1 MIVFSIANQK
11 GGVGKST
18 TAQALAAGLAKA
30 GKKVLVIDLDAQGNT
45 SYSFGADTTKPGV
58 YALMSYKAKL
68 QECIQETALPNM
80 YIIAGGQDLV
90 NVETELTTTG
100 KEYRLKEL
108 IGKAKFDAV
117 VIDTPP
123 SICTLTTNALTA
135 CDYVVIPSQ
144 ANIYTI
150 EGIKN
155 LADNIATI
163 KKYTNTKIKVA
174 GILLTRHNG
183 RSTIVKACIGALQQL
198 AGNMGTKVFSTTIP
212 EAIAIQEAQTH
223 KTNIFDY
230 AAKNKAAIAYKAF
243 IEELTKEG

>member
-1 MIVFSIANQK
+1 MMIYAIANQK

-30 GKKVLVIDLDAQGNT
+30 GQKVLVIDLDAQGNT
-45 SYSFGADTTKPGV
+45 SYSFGADETKPGV

-68 QECIQETALPNM
+68 QDCIQATALDGL

-90 NVETELTTTG
+90 NVETELTSTG

-163 KKYTNTKIKVA
+163 RKYTNTKIKVA

-183 RSTIVKACIGALQQL
+183 RSTIVKACIGALNQL
-198 AGNMGTKVFSTTIP
+198 AENMGTKVFATTIP
-212 EAIAIQEAQTH
+212 EAIAIQEAQTR

-243 IEELTKEG
+243 IEELTK

>member
-1 MIVFSIANQK
+1 MKIYSITNQK

-18 TAQALAAGLAKA
+18 TAQALAAGMAKA

-45 SYSFGADTTKPGV
+45 SYSMAADMTKPNV
-58 YALMSYKAKL
+58 YDLMKYRHTL
-68 QECIQETALPNM
+68 QECIQPTAIDNLF
-80 YIIAGGQDLV
+80 IIAGGQDLV
-90 NVETELTTTG
+90 SIETELTTTG

-123 SICTLTTNALTA
+123 AICTLTSNALTA

-163 KKYTNTKIKVA
+163 RKYTNPKIKIA

-183 RSTIVKACIGALQQL
+183 RSTIVKACLNALQQL
-198 AGNMGTKVFSTTIP
+198 AANIGTKVFATAIP
-212 EAIAIQEAQTH
+212 EAIAVQEAQTR

-230 AAKNKAAIAYKAF
+230 APKNKATIAYKAF
-243 IEELTKEG
+243 MDELLNG

>member
-198 AGNMGTKVFSTTIP
+198 AASMGTKVFATTIP

-243 IEELTKEG
+243 IDELLMG